1 MHQMISLGPG
11 ICILP
16 DYLGDSDLKLVS
28 LFALLEETNKDVWLL
43 AHSDLR
49 SISMRWRRKPN
60 WGPLI
65 SYQS

>member
-1 MHQMISLGPG
+1 MHQIISLGPG

-28 LFALLEETNKDVWLL
+28 LFALPEETNKDVWLL

-49 SISMRWRRKPN
+49 SISMSWQRESN
-60 WGPLI
+60 
-65 SYQS
+65 

>member
-28 LFALLEETNKDVWLL
+28 LFALPEETNKDVWLL
-43 AHSDLR
+43 TNSDLR
-49 SISMRWRRKPN
+49 SISMSWRRESN
-60 WGPLI
+60 CSL
-65 SYQS
+65 